1 MLPYSMSRI
10 SIPAV
15 ANAVRKVRAMD
26 IKQKEKLVDAVF
38 LEQPN
43 MLAAVLVLPRFGVSM
58 AKLDFLIDLLL
69 ICFQS
74 MKESG
79 QAWPVIS
86 EDEQERQMQ
95 RCVATAKFSED
106 LSPTLQDQAV
116 RQYIDDHPEKALLA
130 YVQTEVVQWMAR
142 IVPEESDKFVMLAAT
157 TLVNCIAYAPMPLAS
172 STPSRRATGK
182 SI

>member
-58 AKLDFLIDLLL
+58 AKLDF
-69 ICFQS
+69 
-74 MKESG
+74 
-79 QAWPVIS
+79 
-86 EDEQERQMQ
+86 R
-95 RCVATAKFSED
+95 
-106 LSPTLQDQAV
+106 
-116 RQYIDDHPEKALLA
+116 
-130 YVQTEVVQWMAR
+130 
-142 IVPEESDKFVMLAAT
+142 
-157 TLVNCIAYAPMPLAS
+157 
-172 STPSRRATGK
+172 STCC
-182 SI
+182 